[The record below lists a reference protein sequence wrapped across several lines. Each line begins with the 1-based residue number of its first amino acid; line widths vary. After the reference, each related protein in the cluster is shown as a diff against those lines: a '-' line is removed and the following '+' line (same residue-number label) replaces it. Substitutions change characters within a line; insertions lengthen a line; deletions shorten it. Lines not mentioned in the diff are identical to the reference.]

1 MSSVELK
8 SSSDDK
14 LSMYEGM
21 VENLVKDESSR
32 YMLDGML
39 KCILTIQLL
48 KVKCS
53 DLCQNNRV
61 IFISM
66 WEVVVHECII

>member
-32 YMLDGML
+32 YMLDGMFKWFL
-39 KCILTIQLL
+39 LYCIKYPQSQVLRPLSKYLTF
-48 KVKCS
+48 VG
-53 DLCQNNRV
+53 
-61 IFISM
+61 
-66 WEVVVHECII
+66 

>member
-8 SSSDDK
+8 SSSNDK

-32 YMLDGML
+32 YMLDGMF
-39 KCILTIQLL
+39 KWFLL
-48 KVKCS
+48 YNLSKS
-53 DLCQNNRV
+53 
-61 IFISM
+61 
-66 WEVVVHECII
+66 

>member
-32 YMLDGML
+32 YMLDGMFKWFFL
-39 KCILTIQLL
+39 YNFSKSSAKTS
-48 KVKCS
+48 VKKSC
-53 DLCQNNRV
+53 NNYFYFV
-61 IFISM
+61 G
-66 WEVVVHECII
+66 